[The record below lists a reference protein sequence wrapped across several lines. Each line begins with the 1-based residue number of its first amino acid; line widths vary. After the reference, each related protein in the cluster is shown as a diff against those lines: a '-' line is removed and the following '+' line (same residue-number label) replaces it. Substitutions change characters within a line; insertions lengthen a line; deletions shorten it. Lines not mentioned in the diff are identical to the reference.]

1 MECEFVDRDPSSRS
15 LHSRPANACHS
26 ESEAVRPQPL
36 VAENQPGTQVALAH
50 RVTSPPAAMPRITA
64 MLDTF
69 ISSNRDA
76 IVARAQSRVRSR
88 ACPAASEVEL
98 ANGIPVFL
106 DQLGD
111 ALRLAKSTD
120 VVDHDALGK
129 TAGRHGHDLL
139 LQGLTVGQVVH
150 DYGDVCQTITELAVE
165 QDATISASEFKTLNL
180 CLDDAIAEAV
190 AEYGRQRERKITH
203 EGTERLGVLAHELR
217 RALNTAMLS
226 FDSIQ
231 SGRVASSGS
240 TGLVHA
246 RSLLSLRALID
257 GSLAEVRLEAG
268 VLHVET
274 ISVAEFIEEVEIGA
288 LIQARS
294 RGLNFAITSVDRS
307 VAVEGDRQLLA
318 SAISN
323 LLQNAFKLTPER
335 GNVSLTVDASPDR
348 VLFAVEDEC
357 GGLPLGKAEGLLLP
371 LSERGSHSSGAG
383 LGLSVCIN
391 AAKAN
396 GGEVRV
402 RDIPGKGCV
411 FTLDLPRTSS
421 ASSSSSS
428 IPPDPL
434 AADLDANET
443 DAGVDIAMPT
453 ASMHRNLSVA
463 LPRLAVVHD
472 AAEASRRAV
481 RTFLAMEPDEPSLTD
496 WLAGPYREAT
506 SFDPRRTP
514 TQRPRDP
521 LGARSTTGSAP
532 GTDIPD
538 LVTKAKDQVIAA
550 LGAAQR
556 GIDDLLQHLPPIVHV
571 EPSHDAHG
579 NHGFIPIDEAN
590 MRLVDRVL
598 ALLVV
603 DYLTRPNDYGATR
616 HPFSGSGSGFHVAV
630 QDRVSVLRADA
641 RR

>member
-1 MECEFVDRDPSSRS
+1 M
-15 LHSRPANACHS
+15 
-26 ESEAVRPQPL
+26 PL
-36 VAENQPGTQVALAH
+36 LFT
-50 RVTSPPAAMPRITA
+50 
-64 MLDTF
+64 MLDSF

-76 IVARAQSRVRSR
+76 IVARAHARVRSR
-88 ACPAASEVEL
+88 GCPSASADEL

-111 ALRLAKSTD
+111 ALRRAQSTD
-120 VVDHDALGK
+120 VVNHDALGE

-139 LQGLTVGQVVH
+139 RQGLTVGQVVH

-165 QDATISASEFKTLNL
+165 QKATISAAEFKTLNL

-190 AEYGRQRERKITH
+190 TEYGRQRERKIAD
-203 EGTERLGVLAHELR
+203 EGVERLGALAHELR
-217 RALNTAMLS
+217 SALNTAMLS

-246 RSLLSLRALID
+246 RSLLSLRTLID

-268 VLHVET
+268 VLHLET
-274 ISVAEFIEEVEIGA
+274 ISVAEFIEEVEIAA

-294 RGLNFAITSVDRS
+294 RGLNFTITSVDRS

-323 LLQNAFKLTPER
+323 LLQNAFKLTPKR

-348 VLFAVEDEC
+348 VLFAIEDES
-357 GGLPLGKAEGLLLP
+357 GGLPLGKAEGAFRSP
-371 LSERGSHSSGAG
+371 GKNGSPSSRSG
-383 LGLSVCIN
+383 LGLSVTIK

-411 FTLDLPRTSS
+411 FTLDLPRKPLVSPSSS
-421 ASSSSSS
+421 AVA
-428 IPPDPL
+428 PDAIVAL
-434 AADLDANET
+434 GAKGAN
-443 DAGVDIAMPT
+443 AGVDIAVGI
-453 ASMHRNLSVA
+453 ASMRKNPSVA
-463 LPRLAVVHD
+463 LPRLVVVQE

-481 RTFLAMEPDEPSLTD
+481 RTFLALVQDDLSLSD

-506 SFDPRRTP
+506 SFGPRRAP
-514 TQRPRDP
+514 SQRPGDP
-521 LGARSTTGSAP
+521 PRGQPTL
-532 GTDIPD
+532 GTDIPTPA
-538 LVTKAKDQVIAA
+538 LIATAKTLILSA

-556 GIDDLLQHLPPIVHV
+556 GIDDLLLHLPPIVHV
-571 EPSHDAHG
+571 EPAHDAYG
-579 NHGFIPIDEAN
+579 NLGFIPVDEMN

-603 DYLTRPNDYGATR
+603 DYLTRPNDYSPNG
-616 HPFSGSGSGFHVAV
+616 HPFSGGESFSQEAPV
-630 QDRVSVLRADA
+630 QGRVSVPPTAV

>member
-1 MECEFVDRDPSSRS
+1 M
-15 LHSRPANACHS
+15 L
-26 ESEAVRPQPL
+26 EA
-36 VAENQPGTQVALAH
+36 
-50 RVTSPPAAMPRITA
+50 
-64 MLDTF
+64 F
-69 ISSNRDA
+69 ILSNRDA

-88 ACPAASEVEL
+88 ACPGVSDDEL
-98 ANGIPVFL
+98 ENGIPVFL

-120 VVDHDALGK
+120 VINHDA
-129 TAGRHGHDLL
+129 
-139 LQGLTVGQVVH
+139 
-150 DYGDVCQTITELAVE
+150 LAVE
-165 QDATISASEFKTLNL
+165 QGATIPASEFKTLNL

-190 AEYGRQRERKITH
+190 SEYGRQRERKITH

-217 RALNTAMLS
+217 SALNTAMLS

-246 RSLLSLRALID
+246 RSLHNLRTLID
-257 GSLAEVRLEAG
+257 QSLAEVRLEAG
-268 VLHVET
+268 VLQVET

-318 SAISN
+318 SAIAN
-323 LLQNAFKLTPER
+323 LLQNAFKLTPKR
-335 GNVSLTVDASPDR
+335 GNVSLTVDASEDR

-357 GGLPLGKAEGLLLP
+357 GGLPLGNADDPSIP
-371 LSERGSHSSGAG
+371 LAQRGSHSRDAG
-383 LGLSVCIN
+383 LGLAICIK

-402 RDIPGKGCV
+402 RDLPGKGCV
-411 FTLDLPRTSS
+411 FTLDLPRK
-421 ASSSSSS
+421 
-428 IPPDPL
+428 PPGS
-434 AADLDANET
+434 DA
-443 DAGVDIAMPT
+443 DAGAEIAIRIE
-453 ASMHRNLSVA
+453 SMRRTPSVA
-463 LPRLAVVHD
+463 LPKVVVVQE

-481 RTFLAMEPDEPSLTD
+481 GAFLAMAPDEPSLSA

-506 SFDPRRTP
+506 SFGPRRTSS
-514 TQRPRDP
+514 QRPDP
-521 LGARSTTGSAP
+521 LGSRPAP

-538 LVTKAKDQVIAA
+538 LITTAKNVVTSA

-556 GIDDLLQHLPPIVHV
+556 GVDDLLQYLPPIVHV
-571 EPSHDAHG
+571 EPVHDVHG
-579 NHGFIPIDEAN
+579 NRGFIPVNEAN
-590 MRLVDRVL
+590 MRLVERVL

-603 DYLTRPNDYGATR
+603 DYLTRPNDYASNR
-616 HPFSGSGSGFHVAV
+616 HPFSSNDSGLRAAAV
-630 QDRVSVLRADA
+630 QGRESVLAAGA

>member
-1 MECEFVDRDPSSRS
+1 MPP
-15 LHSRPANACHS
+15 LIPML
-26 ESEAVRPQPL
+26 ES
-36 VAENQPGTQVALAH
+36 
-50 RVTSPPAAMPRITA
+50 
-64 MLDTF
+64 F
-69 ISSNRDA
+69 ILSNRDA
-76 IVARAQSRVRSR
+76 IVARAQSRFRSR
-88 ACPAASEVEL
+88 GCPGAGDDGL

-357 GGLPLGKAEGLLLP
+357 GGLPLGRAEDLLLP
-371 LSERGSHSSGAG
+371 LGQRGSHASDAG
-383 LGLSVCIN
+383 LGLSVCIK

-396 GGEVRV
+396 RGEVRV
-402 RDIPGKGCV
+402 RDMPGKGCV
-411 FTLDLPRTSS
+411 FTLDLPRKPPPL
-421 ASSSSSS
+421 SSSSS
-428 IPPDPL
+428 IASD
-434 AADLDANET
+434 AVVTHLDDSET
-443 DAGVDIAMPT
+443 DAGADIAARIT
-453 ASMHRNLSVA
+453 AMRRNPSVS
-463 LPRLAVVHD
+463 LPRLVVVQD
-472 AAEASRRAV
+472 AAEASRIAV
-481 RTFLAMEPDEPSLTD
+481 RTFLAMAPDELSLSE

-506 SFDPRRTP
+506 SFGPRRAP
-514 TQRPRDP
+514 SQRPHDP
-521 LGARSTTGSAP
+521 LGARSTH
-532 GTDIPD
+532 GTDVLPIPALITTAKN
-538 LVTKAKDQVIAA
+538 LVRSA

-556 GIDDLLQHLPPIVHV
+556 GVDDLLQLLPPIVHV
-571 EPSHDAHG
+571 DPAHDAYG
-579 NHGFIPIDEAN
+579 NHGFIPVDEAN
-590 MRLVDRVL
+590 MRLVDRVF

-603 DYLTRPNDYGATR
+603 DYLTRPNDYKSNR
-616 HPFSGSGSGFHVAV
+616 HPFSDDDSLLRVAPR
-630 QDRVSVLRADA
+630 QDHPPVLAAGA

>member
-1 MECEFVDRDPSSRS
+1 
-15 LHSRPANACHS
+15 
-26 ESEAVRPQPL
+26 
-36 VAENQPGTQVALAH
+36 
-50 RVTSPPAAMPRITA
+50 
-64 MLDTF
+64 MLDAF
-69 ISSNRDA
+69 ILRNRDA
-76 IVARAQSRVRSR
+76 IVARAHSRVRSR
-88 ACPAASEVEL
+88 ACPAASDDDL

-139 LQGLTVGQVVH
+139 LQGVTVGQVVH

-165 QDATISASEFKTLNL
+165 QDATISAFEFKTLNL

-190 AEYGRQRERKITH
+190 SEYGRQRERKISH

-217 RALNTAMLS
+217 SALNTAMLS

-246 RSLLSLRALID
+246 RSLLSLRTLID
-257 GSLAEVRLEAG
+257 ESLAEVRLEAG

-323 LLQNAFKLTPER
+323 LLQNAFKLTPRR
-335 GNVSLTVDASPDR
+335 GNVSLTVDASTDR

-357 GGLPLGKAEGLLLP
+357 GGLPLGKAEDLALP
-371 LSERGSHSSGAG
+371 LAQRGSHSSDAG
-383 LGLSVCIN
+383 LGLSICIK

-402 RDIPGKGCV
+402 RDMPGKGCV
-411 FTLDLPRTSS
+411 FTLDLPRKPP
-421 ASSSSSS
+421 ALSSSSSFA
-428 IPPDPL
+428 PDPI
-434 AADLDANET
+434 AADLDAKET
-443 DAGVDIAMPT
+443 DAGANIAMRI
-453 ASMHRNLSVA
+453 AAMRRNPSVA
-463 LPRLAVVHD
+463 LTRLVGVHE
-472 AAEASRRAV
+472 AAEASRSAV
-481 RTFLAMEPDEPSLTD
+481 RTFLAMDPDELSLSD

-514 TQRPRDP
+514 TQRPPHP
-521 LGARSTTGSAP
+521 LGARPTP
-532 GTDIPD
+532 GTDIPA
-538 LVTKAKDQVIAA
+538 LVTTAKNLVLSA

-571 EPSHDAHG
+571 EPVHDAYG
-579 NHGFIPIDEAN
+579 SHGFIPVDEAN

-603 DYLTRPNDYGATR
+603 DYLTRPHDYGPHR
-616 HPFSGSGSGFHVAV
+616 HPFSGDDSRLHVAPL
-630 QDRVSVLRADA
+630 QGRMSGLAAGA

>member
-1 MECEFVDRDPSSRS
+1 M
-15 LHSRPANACHS
+15 L
-26 ESEAVRPQPL
+26 EA
-36 VAENQPGTQVALAH
+36 
-50 RVTSPPAAMPRITA
+50 
-64 MLDTF
+64 F
-69 ISSNRDA
+69 ILSNRDA

-88 ACPAASEVEL
+88 ASPGAGDDEL

-150 DYGDVCQTITELAVE
+150 DYGDLCQTITELAVE
-165 QDATISASEFKTLNL
+165 QDATIPASEFKTLNM
-180 CLDDAIAEAV
+180 CFDDAIAEAV
-190 AEYGRQRERKITH
+190 SEYGRQRERKITH

-217 RALNTAMLS
+217 SALNTAMLS

-268 VLHVET
+268 VLHLET

-318 SAISN
+318 SAMSN
-323 LLQNAFKLTPER
+323 LLENAFKLTPKR

-357 GGLPLGKAEGLLLP
+357 GGLPLAQLGG
-371 LSERGSHSSGAG
+371 HSSDAG
-383 LGLSVCIN
+383 LGLSICIK

-402 RDIPGKGCV
+402 RDLPGKGCV
-411 FTLDLPRTSS
+411 FTLDLPRKPP
-421 ASSSSSS
+421 AFSSSSS
-428 IPPDPL
+428 IAPDPIVTDL
-434 AADLDANET
+434 AAKGTEDGA
-443 DAGVDIAMPT
+443 DIAIRI
-453 ASMHRNLSVA
+453 ASMRKNPSVV
-463 LPRLAVVHD
+463 LPRLVAVHD
-472 AAEASRRAV
+472 VAEASRRAV
-481 RTFLAMEPDEPSLTD
+481 RTFLAMEPDELSLSD
-496 WLAGPYREAT
+496 WVAGPYREAT
-506 SFDPRRTP
+506 SFGPRRTP
-514 TQRPRDP
+514 SQRPHDP
-521 LGARSTTGSAP
+521 LGARPPP

-538 LVTKAKDQVIAA
+538 LVTTAKKLVIAA
-550 LGAAQR
+550 LGAAQH
-556 GIDDLLQHLPPIVHV
+556 GVDELLQHLPPIVHV
-571 EPSHDAHG
+571 ESAHDVHG
-579 NHGFIPIDEAN
+579 NHGFVAVGEAN
-590 MRLVDRVL
+590 MHLVDRVL

-603 DYLTRPNDYGATR
+603 DYLTRPYDYVPNR
-616 HPFSGSGSGFHVAV
+616 HPFSSGDSGLHVAAL
-630 QDRVSVLRADA
+630 QSRESLLAAGA

>member
-1 MECEFVDRDPSSRS
+1 MP
-15 LHSRPANACHS
+15 
-26 ESEAVRPQPL
+26 PL
-36 VAENQPGTQVALAH
+36 
-50 RVTSPPAAMPRITA
+50 IT
-64 MLDTF
+64 MLDAF
-69 ISSNRDA
+69 ILSNRDA

-88 ACPAASEVEL
+88 ASPSASDDEF

-150 DYGDVCQTITELAVE
+150 DYGDVCQSITELAVE
-165 QDATISASEFKTLNL
+165 QDATISASEFKTLNM

-190 AEYGRQRERKITH
+190 SEYGRQRERKITH

-217 RALNTAMLS
+217 NALNAAMLS
-226 FDSIQ
+226 FESIQ

-257 GSLAEVRLEAG
+257 GSLAEVRLDAG

-323 LLQNAFKLTPER
+323 LLQSAFKLTPKR
-335 GNVSLTVDASPDR
+335 GNVSLTVDATADR

-357 GGLPLGKAEGLLLP
+357 GGHPVAQRESP
-371 LSERGSHSSGAG
+371 SGHAG
-383 LGLSVCIN
+383 PGLSICIK

-402 RDIPGKGCV
+402 RDLPGKGRV
-411 FTLDLPRTSS
+411 ITLDLPRKPPPLPL
-421 ASSSSSS
+421 SSS
-428 IPPDPL
+428 IAPDPIVT
-434 AADLDANET
+434 DLDAKGT
-443 DAGVDIAMPT
+443 DVGADIAT
-453 ASMHRNLSVA
+453 RVASMRRNPSVA
-463 LPRLAVVHD
+463 LPKLVAVHD
-472 AAEASRRAV
+472 AAETSRRAV
-481 RTFLAMEPDEPSLTD
+481 RTFLAIEPDELSLSG

-506 SFDPRRTP
+506 SFGPRRTP
-514 TQRPRDP
+514 SQRPHDP
-521 LGARSTTGSAP
+521 LGAGPTA

-538 LVTKAKDQVIAA
+538 LVTTAKSLVISAI
-550 LGAAQR
+550 GAAQR
-556 GIDDLLQHLPPIVHV
+556 GVDDLLHHLPPIVHI
-571 EPSHDAHG
+571 EPAHDAYG
-579 NHGFIPIDEAN
+579 NHGFVAVGDAN

-603 DYLTRPNDYGATR
+603 DYLTRPNDYVPNR
-616 HPFSGSGSGFHVAV
+616 HPFSSDSGIHVASL
-630 QDRVSVLRADA
+630 QGREALPTAGA